1 MTDSNANTPPAAG
14 PPTPGPGGFGA
25 APSDRD
31 RAIACYNTGRF
42 ADAARFAQRALATPP
57 REDGLVHI
65 LGASLIRIGN
75 VAHGTSLLRELCE
88 RGCPH
93 PEAWCDL
100 ANGLRATEDI
110 EGAHRALDQALALR
124 PLFPPAVRGKIALLH
139 GEGRARDGARM
150 LDAAIRANPRDVSN
164 ALAFAMIAR
173 DIKRANEA
181 IELLQRHTAS
191 GAVPAP
197 LVRPVLTEL
206 ARLLDAEGRYDE
218 AFAAASAGAK
228 SAGPIGEQDF
238 FEAKIAQWT
247 PAYYSATPTSGIDD
261 PTPVLVLGMPRSGT
275 SLVEQILTSHPAV
288 GGIGEGPALPRIEQK
303 LTQMSWPA
311 GDVNAAAT
319 EYLAMMRARCPG
331 KSRVID
337 KLPGNYT
344 ILGPITRIL
353 PGASVIYCVRDA
365 RDTCLS
371 CHFQNFGTGHSY
383 ARDLALLGRKYVAH
397 EKLMAHW
404 RNTLGIRVLEVRY
417 EDLVADL
424 EGVARRML
432 EHIGVE
438 WDPRVLEFH
447 LNTRHMRTA
456 SAGQVHRPI
465 FTSSVGRWKHYERH
479 LGPLLQVLGP
489 RD

>member
-1 MTDSNANTPPAAG
+1 M
-14 PPTPGPGGFGA
+14 
-25 APSDRD
+25 
-31 RAIACYNTGRF
+31 
-42 ADAARFAQRALATPP
+42 DAARFAQRALATPP
-57 REDGLVHI
+57 RDDGLVHI
-65 LGASLIRIGN
+65 LGASLIRTGN

-110 EGAHRALDQALALR
+110 PGAHRALDHALSLR

-139 GEGRARDGARM
+139 GEGRAREGAPM

-181 IELLQRHTAS
+181 IELLTRHASS
-191 GAVPAP
+191 GAIPQP
-197 LVRPVLTEL
+197 LVRAVYTEL

-218 AFAAASAGAK
+218 AITAASAGAR

-238 FEAKIAQWT
+238 FEGAIARWT
-247 PAYYSATPTSGIDD
+247 PAHYAATPASTVND

-275 SLVEQILTSHPAV
+275 SLVEQILTSHPSV
-288 GGIGEGPALPRIEQK
+288 GGIGESQGLPRIEHK

-311 GDVNAAAT
+311 GDVTAAAS
-319 EYLAMMRARCPG
+319 EYVAMLHARCPG

-353 PGASVIYCVRDA
+353 PAASIIYCVRDA
-365 RDTCLS
+365 RDTCVS

-383 ARDLALLGRKYVAH
+383 ARDLATLGRKYVAH

-432 EHIGVE
+432 EYIGVE

-447 LNTRHMRTA
+447 LNKRHMRTA
-456 SAGQVHRPI
+456 SAGQVHQPI
-465 FTSSVGRWKHYERH
+465 FTSSVGRWKHYQRH
-479 LGPLLQVLGP
+479 LGPLLSTLGP
-489 RD
+489 RQP

>member
-1 MTDSNANTPPAAG
+1 M
-14 PPTPGPGGFGA
+14 
-25 APSDRD
+25 
-31 RAIACYNTGRF
+31 
-42 ADAARFAQRALATPP
+42 DAARFAQRALATPP
-57 REDGLVHI
+57 RDDGLVHI
-65 LGASLIRIGN
+65 LGASLIRTGN

-110 EGAHRALDQALALR
+110 QGAHRALDQALSLR

-139 GEGRARDGARM
+139 GEGRAREGAPM

-173 DIKRANEA
+173 DIKRSNEA
-181 IELLQRHTAS
+181 IELLTRHASS
-191 GAVPAP
+191 GAIPQP
-197 LVRPVLTEL
+197 LVRAVYTEL

-218 AFAAASAGAK
+218 AITAASAGAR

-238 FEAKIAQWT
+238 FEGTIARWT
-247 PAYYSATPTSGIDD
+247 PAHYVATPTSGIND

-275 SLVEQILTSHPAV
+275 SLVEQILTSHPSV
-288 GGIGEGPALPRIEQK
+288 GGIGESQGLPRIEHK

-311 GDVNAAAT
+311 GEVTAAAS
-319 EYLAMMRARCPG
+319 EYVAMLHARCPG

-353 PGASVIYCVRDA
+353 PAASIIYCVRDA
-365 RDTCLS
+365 RDTCVS

-383 ARDLALLGRKYVAH
+383 ARDLAILGRKYVAH

-404 RNTLGIRVLEVRY
+404 RNTLGIPVLEVRY
-417 EDLVADL
+417 ENLVADL

-432 EHIGVE
+432 DSIGVE

-447 LNTRHMRTA
+447 LNKRHMRTA
-456 SAGQVHRPI
+456 SAGQVHQPI
-465 FTSSVGRWKHYERH
+465 FTSSVGRWKHYQRH
-479 LGPLLQVLGP
+479 LGPLLSALGP
-489 RD
+489 RQP